1 VFLDVR
7 RFFPL
12 GDFFDVGQTHAA
24 IPVLPSAVPGGP
36 LALLAEVL
44 FNKSQFT
51 GKAITKDT
59 DTAGEK
65 AAKVGEHVYK
75 ALSPNLPILP
85 GTYSFDAIANAA
97 TGRTDTFG
105 REQSTGQAMLSSVG
119 VKLAAY
125 PPDVAI
131 KNLQARHAGQIRE
144 IGENIS
150 QLRREFERKGI
161 TRERFETLVA
171 EQIGKRQRLE
181 RELAEKVAP

>member
-1 VFLDVR
+1 MHWPTLR
-7 RFFPL
+7 R
-12 GDFFDVGQTHAA
+12 
-24 IPVLPSAVPGGP
+24 
-36 LALLAEVL
+36 
-44 FNKSQFT
+44 
-51 GKAITKDT
+51 
-59 DTAGEK
+59 
-65 AAKVGEHVYK
+65 
-75 ALSPNLPILP
+75 
-85 GTYSFDAIANAA
+85 
-97 TGRTDTFG
+97 GRTDTFG
-105 REQSTGQAMLSSVG
+105 REQSVGQAALSSVG